1 MQVVGAQADARS
13 GSGRSTPARRPAD
26 LSRFAIPVAVVTLA
40 LVLTAPIWLIYVMIA
55 GLVAVWSL
63 DGPVG
68 VLLGL
73 AAMAMP
79 LVASVLL
86 AVANAR
92 CARDADRAAGTARS
106 LTASSEARRRR
117 VWSTAGVIAGA
128 GGAVAYGLLL
138 VVSTTG

>member
-1 MQVVGAQADARS
+1 M
-13 GSGRSTPARRPAD
+13 
-26 LSRFAIPVAVVTLA
+26 VTLA

-55 GLVAVWSL
+55 GLFAVWSL

-79 LVASVLL
+79 LVVSVLL

-106 LTASSEARRRR
+106 PTASSEARRRR

-138 VVSTTG
+138 VVSTAG